1 MNIGVVIFPGSNCDR
16 DLYRAFK
23 KFNPSKVEFLWHK
36 EPTLPNNLD
45 VCAIPGGFSFGD
57 YLRTGAIASRS
68 PIIKAIIDFAN
79 KGGFVLGICNGFQI
93 LCECGLLPGV
103 LIRNK
108 STRFICQ
115 DQELLL
121 CNQDSL
127 FTSLYQ
133 KNAKVSFPIAHH
145 DGNYYVDSR
154 TLHVL
159 LENNQIAFKYLEGNP
174 NGSVDNIAGVYS
186 KDYKILGI
194 MPHPERRIDAQ
205 IGGAD
210 GELLFKN
217 ICQGPSN

>member
-1 MNIGVVIFPGSNCDR
+1 M
-16 DLYRAFK
+16 
-23 KFNPSKVEFLWHK
+23 
-36 EPTLPNNLD
+36 
-45 VCAIPGGFSFGD
+45 
-57 YLRTGAIASRS
+57 
-68 PIIKAIIDFAN
+68 
-79 KGGFVLGICNGFQI
+79 LGICNGFQI

-103 LIRNK
+103 LTRNK

-145 DGNYYVDSR
+145 DGNYYVSPR
-154 TLHVL
+154 TLQDL

-186 KDYKILGI
+186 KDYRILGL
-194 MPHPERRIDAQ
+194 MPHPERRVDTQ
-205 IGGAD
+205 FGGSD

-217 ICQGPSN
+217 ICQGPSY